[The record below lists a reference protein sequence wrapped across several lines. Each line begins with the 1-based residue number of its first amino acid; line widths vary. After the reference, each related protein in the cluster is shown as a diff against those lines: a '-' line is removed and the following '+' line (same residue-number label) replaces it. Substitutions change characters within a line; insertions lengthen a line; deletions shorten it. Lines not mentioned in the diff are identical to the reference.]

1 MAPFWESGGVASSV
15 PTAPDDTANLA
26 DVLPSCL
33 VALGAADD
41 DWLRAR
47 GLEARI
53 PLRPARSAVVVLV
66 DGLGANALAARA
78 GHARFLTATKK
89 RLRSGFPTTTAAALT
104 TLTTGRPP
112 GTHGVV
118 GYSGWDPDR
127 QRVMN
132 LLSGWDD
139 EVPAGWLRS
148 ETLFTVADGLG
159 VEPVVVAPG
168 RYRSSGM
175 TANVLGGARFVSADT
190 VPARVD
196 AAIEATASGRQLVY
210 LYVPELDS
218 IGHKHG
224 WQSDRWTAA
233 LELVDAEVSRLAA
246 RVGPDVGVLVTADH
260 GVLDVPPEANVSL
273 DPDLL
278 TDVVGVAGDPR
289 CRQLTVAP
297 GTDVPD
303 LVEAFRASLGKRA
316 IVASRDEAV
325 AAGWFGVVASEVLP
339 RIGDVLLVARGSWAF
354 NDDRDVR
361 AGTEPG
367 RMVGQHGAMSD
378 DELLVPLRLA
388 GAFAQR

>member
-1 MAPFWESGGVASSV
+1 MGTSV
-15 PTAPDDTANLA
+15 PTAPDGAVNLA

-41 DWLRAR
+41 AWLRER

-53 PLRPARSAVVVLV
+53 TLRPARSAVVVLV

-89 RLRSGFPTTTAAALT
+89 RLRSGFPTTTAAALS
-104 TLTTGRPP
+104 TLTTGRSP

-118 GYSGWDPDR
+118 GYSGWVPDES
-127 QRVMN
+127 RVVN
-132 LLSGWDD
+132 LLSGWDT

-148 ETLFTVADGLG
+148 GTVFTAARELG
-159 VEPVVVAPG
+159 VDPVVVAPG

-175 TANVLGGARFVSADT
+175 TANVLGGARFVAGDD
-190 VPARVD
+190 VRARVD
-196 AAIEATASGRQLVY
+196 AAVDATASGQQLVY
-210 LYVPELDS
+210 LYIPELDS
-218 IGHKHG
+218 IAHKHG

-233 LELVDAEVSRLAA
+233 LELVDGELARLAA
-246 RVGPDVGVLVTADH
+246 RLAPDVGVLVTADH
-260 GVLDVPPEANVSL
+260 GILDVPPESNVAM

-278 TDVVGVAGDPR
+278 VDVVGIAGDPR

-297 GTDVPD
+297 GTDVPA
-303 LVEAFRASLGKRA
+303 LVGAFRSSLGKRA
-316 IVASRDEAV
+316 VVASRAEAV
-325 AAGWFGVVASEVLP
+325 AAGWFGAVTDEVLP
-339 RIGDVLLVARGSWAF
+339 RIGDVLVVARGSWAF
-354 NDDRDVR
+354 NDDRGVA
-361 AGTEPG
+361 AGSQPG

-388 GAFAQR
+388 GAFS